1 MRLGFR
7 VSEWGLGRRK
17 SPPLRERVVSK
28 GFLRS
33 GALKLKVFFLRNE
46 IESYASSR
54 DDDPNNFT
62 PLIVA
67 KPACFKPNIEQA
79 YYLGSGRT

>member
-1 MRLGFR
+1 MGTGEEEEPAIEREGGFEGIFA
-7 VSEWGLGRRK
+7 VGCFEIES
-17 SPPLRERVVSK
+17 
-28 GFLRS
+28 F
-33 GALKLKVFFLRNE
+33 FFLRNE